1 MEITMAYSL
10 PQIVE
15 SEKIQ
20 LVSPGFEGCLE
31 KGIPPYIPKMISSK
45 CTGDCASVTS
55 FEEDKIEKNQV
66 SQIAFCHKCGN
77 EIALDCVFCGNCGAK
92 LNDTALSTETV
103 TTIQENKVKATP
115 NNHREKGRMAKI
127 IRISD
132 DIISIGNEDGSFF
145 DISKAEID
153 FQPVLGDTVEVYTSG
168 ERVMVSRV
176 NKVSSSVI
184 GATPQKEVLIYTG
197 EHVVNQIVY
206 CLFAIFL
213 GAIGVHKFYA
223 GRIGLGILY
232 LLFCWTFIP
241 ALVGFIEG
249 ILALTKKVDS
259 EGNISV

>member
-31 KGIPPYIPKMISSK
+31 KGIPPYIPKMISSQFSD
-45 CTGDCASVTS
+45 DCISTTS
-55 FEEDKIEKNQV
+55 FEEEKIEKKDV
-66 SQIAFCHKCGN
+66 SQIAYCHKCGN
-77 EIALDCVFCGNCGAK
+77 KIAVDCVFCGNCGVK
-92 LNDTALSTETV
+92 LNVSSFSTEKV
-103 TTIQENKVKATP
+103 AAVQENKVKATP
-115 NNHREKGRMAKI
+115 NNYREKGRMAKI

-176 NKVSSSVI
+176 NKVSSSVV